1 MIRAMLVEELG
12 GPLHLTEQPEPVPE
26 PGQVTIAIRRAGVN
40 FPDMLL
46 MQGQYQAKPP
56 LPFAPGFEVAGE
68 VRAVGP
74 DETRF
79 VPGDRVMASLWYG
92 GYAEVVAVDESRVFR
107 VPDAVSDEQAAV
119 VPIAYG
125 TGYHALADRARLE
138 DGETLVVIGASGGV
152 GLAAV
157 EIGAMLG
164 AQVIGCVGAD
174 WKGDAVRAQG
184 GAHVI
189 NTATEDVRT
198 RVLEITDGRGADV
211 VFDPVGGDASEAALR
226 YLAWRGRL
234 LIIGFTSGRIADLA
248 ANVLLLKGAAA
259 IGVYWGEFA
268 EREPAVNRAN
278 FDSILNWIADGT
290 LRPFVSARYPL
301 DQAGDALAALAD
313 RRAVGK
319 LVLEVS

>member
-1 MIRAMLVEELG
+1 MRAMLVEELG
-12 GPLHLTEQPEPVPE
+12 GPLRLTEQPMPE
-26 PGQVTIAIRRAGVN
+26 PGPGEVTINVRRAGVN

-46 MQGQYQAKPP
+46 MKGQYQANPP

-92 GYAEVVAVDESRVFR
+92 GYAEVVAVDESRVFA
-107 VPDAVSDEQAAV
+107 VPEAVSDEHAAI

-125 TGYHALADRARLE
+125 TGYHALADRAQLTA
-138 DGETLVVIGASGGV
+138 GETLVVIGASGGV
-152 GLAAV
+152 GLAVV
-157 EIGAMLG
+157 ELGAMLG
-164 AQVIGCVGAD
+164 ARVIGCVGAD
-174 WKGDAVRAQG
+174 WKAEAVRAQG
-184 GAHVI
+184 AAHVI
-189 NTATEDVRT
+189 TTATEDVRT

-211 VFDPVGGDASEAALR
+211 VFDTVGGDASETALR

-234 LIIGFTSGRIADLA
+234 LIVGFTSGRIADLP
-248 ANVLLLKGAAA
+248 ANRLLLKGAAA
-259 IGVYWGEFA
+259 VGVHWGEFA

-278 FDSILNWIADGT
+278 LDSILNWIADDT
-290 LRPFVSARYPL
+290 LRPFVSQRYSL
-301 DQAGDALAALAD
+301 DNADEALAALAE
-313 RRAVGK
+313 RKVVGK